1 MSQDDLA
8 YLSATDALEMFRAR
22 KLSPVEVLKA
32 QIDRAADVEPVINAF
47 SETFY
52 DTALDAAKASEE
64 RYGKTDATLGAL
76 DGLTCV
82 IKDEIAV
89 EGMPHTGGSLIYKD
103 RIASETDVFPQRL
116 LDAGVIVHARTTT
129 PEFCI
134 LGTTHS
140 RLWGVTRNPH
150 NPEFTPG
157 GSSGGTGASLAAGTT
172 TLGTGTDIG
181 GSIRIPA
188 SCCGVVGLKAAY
200 GRIPEAAVFN
210 LDFYSHCGPMARTVA
225 DTALMFNQV
234 TGASP
239 RDIASLRE
247 PMQVPL
253 EPEGISGWKVA
264 YSLDMGWFELDP
276 DVRAN
281 TLAAVDALRN
291 LGCTVTEVD
300 AVWNQRADRG
310 TMDYLNFLW
319 GQHMKRLY
327 PEHRDLMTDYAI
339 RTVEQVEKTTAEDF
353 LQSLEVAHETYRT
366 FGTMMEDYDV
376 FLCPTNAVPAVAA
389 EHDSWDQSFEI
400 NGRRMDAEYG
410 WVMTHPFNMMS
421 RCPVLSVPSG
431 IASSGVPTGVQ
442 VVGKT
447 YDEPAVFRAAA
458 ALETAFG
465 FQQPGPLAQKG

>member
-1 MSQDDLA
+1 MSGDDLLF
-8 YLSATDALEMFRAR
+8 LSASDALERFRAR
-22 KLSPVEVLKA
+22 TLSPVELLQA
-32 QIDRAADVEPVINAF
+32 QIDQAERVEPVINAF
-47 SETFY
+47 C
-52 DTALDAAKASEE
+52 DTYFDEAMAAARASEE
-64 RYGKTDATLGAL
+64 RYGKTDGRLRPL

-82 IKDEIAV
+82 IKDEIRLK
-89 EGMPHTGGSLIYKD
+89 GKRTTSGSLVFKD
-103 RIASETDVFPQRL
+103 RIDTETDVFAERL
-116 LDAGVIVHARTTT
+116 IDAGAIVHARTTT

-140 RLWGVTRNPH
+140 RIWGVTRNPH

-157 GSSGGTGASLAAGTT
+157 GSSGGTGAALAAGTT
-172 TLGTGTDIG
+172 TLGTGSDIG

-234 TGASP
+234 VGASP
-239 RDIASLRE
+239 KDIASLRE
-247 PMQVPL
+247 EMVLPL
-253 EPEGISGWKVA
+253 SPEGIAGWNVA
-264 YSLDMGWFELDP
+264 YSLDFGWFELDP

-281 TLAAVDALRN
+281 TLAAVEALRD
-291 LGCTVTEVD
+291 LGCTVTEVEG
-300 AVWNQRADRG
+300 VWNARSDKAV
-310 TMDYLNFLW
+310 MDYLNFLW

-327 PEHRDLMTDYAI
+327 PEHRDLMTDYALKTI
-339 RTVEQVEKTTAEDF
+339 EQVEKTTAEDY
-353 LQSLEVAHETYRT
+353 LASLEVAHETYYR
-366 FGTMMEDYDV
+366 FGTMMEGFDV

-389 EHDSWDQSFEI
+389 DHDSWDENFEI

-431 IASSGVPTGVQ
+431 VAANGVPTGVQ
-442 VVGKT
+442 IVGKT
-447 YDEPAVFRAAA
+447 YDEPSVFRAAA
-458 ALETAFG
+458 ALEKAYG
-465 FQQPGPLAQKG
+465 FRRPQMSF